1 MIRKNKAKLT
11 HLNIRISLLQ
21 TVIFQMKGNFSSAL
35 EISEKKQKAMLSTGC
50 WWAVNQFS
58 PSYDQKPKL
67 PKPDKICTTRWHQ
80 IPAMTMKMI
89 GAEPDKNWWIKFWLL
104 FLNQIFCIVKLNLPE
119 RIFSKNRC
127 GVSVAH
133 CWLLTL
139 SNSQQLQMILL
150 MLDVNDL
157 SWQIILAVTWVQPT
171 GRYINEVSDA
181 KFTQYNHPS
190 SLLDNFFCLKLCRF
204 MSFCVAF
211 AQFFV
216 SE

>member
-1 MIRKNKAKLT
+1 MTKNQNCQNPTKFAQLDGIKY
-11 HLNIRISLLQ
+11 Q
-21 TVIFQMKGNFSSAL
+21 
-35 EISEKKQKAMLSTGC
+35 
-50 WWAVNQFS
+50 
-58 PSYDQKPKL
+58 
-67 PKPDKICTTRWHQ
+67 
-80 IPAMTMKMI
+80 PAMTMKMI
-89 GAEPDKNWWIKFWLL
+89 GAESDKSWWIKFWLL

-190 SLLDNFFCLKLCRF
+190 SLLDNFFVLSCEVLCHFVWHLLNFCFRIIRILDSYEK
-204 MSFCVAF
+204 SFERCGY
-211 AQFFV
+211 
-216 SE
+216 SWHIWW

>member
-1 MIRKNKAKLT
+1 MIRAE
-11 HLNIRISLLQ
+11 S
-21 TVIFQMKGNFSSAL
+21 
-35 EISEKKQKAMLSTGC
+35 
-50 WWAVNQFS
+50 
-58 PSYDQKPKL
+58 DQS
-67 PKPDKICTTRWHQ
+67 
-80 IPAMTMKMI
+80 
-89 GAEPDKNWWIKFWLL
+89 WWIKFWLL

-127 GVSVAH
+127 RVSVAH

-190 SLLDNFFCLKLCRF
+190 SFLGNCFCLKLCRF

-211 AQFFV
+211 SRFLFQNIQNLGFLWEKFWTVWLQLAHLMIIAQHA
-216 SE
+216 SNPITS